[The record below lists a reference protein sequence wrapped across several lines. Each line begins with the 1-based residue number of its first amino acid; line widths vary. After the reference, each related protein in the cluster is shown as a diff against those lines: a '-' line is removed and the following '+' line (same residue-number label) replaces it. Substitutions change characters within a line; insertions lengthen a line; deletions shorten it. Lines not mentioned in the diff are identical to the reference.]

1 MFHGDGIALTGYFRG
16 TRFLNK
22 GVWAPWTKETEYK
35 VLLSCD
41 WGAKQTFLGLFEEEA
56 SCSR

>member
-41 WGAKQTFLGLFEEEA
+41 WGAKQTLIGELRA
-56 SCSR
+56 L